1 MGKMWTVFTL
11 PRRHGPRSYEI
22 FARSQTRP
30 VTQMQAAADREA
42 ADRCGLTTTWD
53 ESHRHRE
60 YHRDNPNAGRE
71 DLVHVG
77 RGTVFH
83 DNDAH
88 EKER

>member
-1 MGKMWTVFTL
+1 M
-11 PRRHGPRSYEI
+11 P
-22 FARSQTRP
+22 
-30 VTQMQAAADREA
+30 AAADREA
-42 ADRCGLTTTWD
+42 ADR
-53 ESHRHRE
+53 R
-60 YHRDNPNAGRE
+60 YNPNAGRE